1 MRKNINTSILAQLLN
16 FFNFFCYYIQNLVLH
31 FNTLQNNLADFY
43 CISVAINF
51 GIYIKKKKNGNFF
64 FLFLFYF
71 PVKLLVAND
80 IPNSFFHLL

>member
-1 MRKNINTSILAQLLN
+1 MRKNINTSNLAQLLK

-51 GIYIKKKKNGNFF
+51 GIYKKKKKTVIFF
-64 FLFLFYF
+64 
-71 PVKLLVAND
+71 
-80 IPNSFFHLL
+80 SFFVLFSSKAFSG